1 VNKKTDILVALLIT
15 MVMTACSIYDDRDGC
30 DDPVETS
37 LSLSVANAKQV
48 TTRQTSDV
56 TQANGYFRGLTNWL
70 VIPFEVRDRKI
81 TVDDLAKRERL
92 YGLTTKFDKTD
103 SRFFYTEGCE
113 FMNGVA
119 SFLVYARA
127 IPTYSTTAEP
137 TNAEKSANGS
147 LTAVFPADMNPIGIT
162 FTPEAI
168 YGRSTADDKANALA
182 SYLTAIANTS
192 YTVQG
197 TSTTYKW
204 SNFTTPAIKAMYQ
217 NFIGQENVTAIDIAA
232 SSTNVLK
239 YVNALYQNVN
249 SLKASYAV
257 GSDDRSICEEIQETI
272 KNFTGV
278 TFSDSE
284 EKVTN
289 LGDAMSGYPAN
300 IGLPDGA
307 AVVRWETPTGKDK
320 PEFVPQTQTT
330 TMDNVTGIARYAY
343 PAELYYYTNSLIKT
357 STEEGQKQ
365 YYTSEDTW
373 AKVLSK
379 YEYDNGVVTPN
390 TKAVAIIDPLQYG
403 VAHLQ
408 VMLKK
413 VETTTVKDAAD
424 ADITIGTSN
433 FPLTAIIVGNQHP
446 VAFDFKPNSTDAYF
460 MYDPNVTSGVC
471 LSSSTYT
478 NSSDVSAV
486 SRTLVLQSNDDEEIS
501 LVLEFQNNSTQT
513 IEGVNHGL
521 IYPGT
526 KFYLVAKVKPE
537 AVAEGAEDYE
547 KRVFTQDRTTTMTMK
562 VESLAKAYNILP
574 NLLSPRLEIGVQVVT
589 KWMQVVPTDVMLE

>member
-1 VNKKTDILVALLIT
+1 
-15 MVMTACSIYDDRDGC
+15 M
-30 DDPVETS
+30 
-37 LSLSVANAKQV
+37 
-48 TTRQTSDV
+48 
-56 TQANGYFRGLTNWL
+56 
-70 VIPFEVRDRKI
+70 
-81 TVDDLAKRERL
+81 
-92 YGLTTKFDKTD
+92 
-103 SRFFYTEGCE
+103 
-113 FMNGVA
+113 
-119 SFLVYARA
+119 
-127 IPTYSTTAEP
+127 
-137 TNAEKSANGS
+137 
-147 LTAVFPADMNPIGIT
+147 
-162 FTPEAI
+162 
-168 YGRSTADDKANALA
+168 
-182 SYLTAIANTS
+182 
-192 YTVQG
+192 
-197 TSTTYKW
+197 
-204 SNFTTPAIKAMYQ
+204 
-217 NFIGQENVTAIDIAA
+217 DIAA

-239 YVNALYQNVN
+239 YVNELYTQVN
-249 SLKASYAV
+249 GIKATAS
-257 GSDDRSICEEIQETI
+257 GTDLGICNQILTNI
-272 KNFTGV
+272 SGYTGV
-278 TFSDSE
+278 TFSVSE
-284 EKVTN
+284 SKVTN
-289 LGDAMSGYPAN
+289 LGDAMSGYPGN

-307 AVVRWETPTGKDK
+307 AVMRWTGSAF
-320 PEFVPQTQTT
+320 EPQTQTT

-357 STEEGQKQ
+357 STEEGQKP

-403 VAHLQ
+403 VAQLQ

-424 ADITIGTSN
+424 EDITIGTSN

-446 VAFDFKPNSTDAYF
+446 VGFDFKPNSTDTYF

-471 LSSSTYT
+471 LSSSAYQ

-486 SRTLVLQSNDDEEIS
+486 SRTLVLQSNDDDEEIS
-501 LVLEFQNNSTQT
+501 LVLEFQNNSEQT

-537 AVAEGAEDYE
+537 AVAEDADDYE